1 MVKLIK
7 AKLLKSLTDGR
18 SFKRQGMAIIV
29 DKVQKKKDIA
39 FSCKDIFI
47 QNGINSVTISQIA
60 KVAGVGK
67 GTIYEYFNNKEEIVF
82 ELVNIL
88 MQEHSQKLHITLS
101 EQSSVKNMVKKFSEF
116 FYTDENS
123 ELRTIYKEFVSI
135 LLVNPNREMLDFRS
149 ECFNNY
155 YIWFEEIFKR
165 GVAEGELIPESIGL
179 TKGIFATAEGMFVSS
194 STTNAIDNLESDL
207 NHYIDNLFKLIE
219 VKS

>member
-1 MVKLIK
+1 
-7 AKLLKSLTDGR
+7 
-18 SFKRQGMAIIV
+18 MAIIV

-39 FSCKDIFI
+39 FSCKDLFV
-47 QNGINSVTISQIA
+47 QNGINSLTISQIA

-67 GTIYEYFNNKEEIVF
+67 GTIYEYFHNKEEIVF

-88 MQEHSQKLHITLS
+88 MKEHSQKLHTTLS
-101 EQSSVKNMVKKFSEF
+101 EQSSIKNMVKKFSEF

-123 ELRTIYKEFVSI
+123 ELRTIYREFVSI
-135 LLVNPNREMLDFRS
+135 ALMTPNKEMLAFQT

-165 GVAEGELIPESIGL
+165 GVQEGELVPQSLGL
-179 TKGIFATAEGMFVSS
+179 VRGIFVTAEGMFIVSTS
-194 STTNAIDNLESDL
+194 TNAIDDLEKDL
-207 NHYIDNLFKLIE
+207 NNYINNLFELIE

>member
-1 MVKLIK
+1 
-7 AKLLKSLTDGR
+7 
-18 SFKRQGMAIIV
+18 MAIIV

-39 FSCKDIFI
+39 FSCKDLFV
-47 QNGINSVTISQIA
+47 QNGINSLTISQIA

-67 GTIYEYFNNKEEIVF
+67 GTIYEYFHNKEEIVF

-88 MQEHSQKLHITLS
+88 MKEHSEKLHVSLS

-123 ELRTIYKEFVSI
+123 ELRTIYREFVSI
-135 LLVNPNREMLDFRS
+135 ALMTPNKEMLAFQT

-155 YIWFEEIFKR
+155 YTWFEEIFKR
-165 GVAEGELIPESIGL
+165 GVVDGELIPQAIGL
-179 TKGIFATAEGMFVSS
+179 VKGVFVTAEGMFIA
-194 STTNAIDNLESDL
+194 STSTNAIDDLEKDL
-207 NHYIDNLFKLIE
+207 NNYIDNLFELIE

>member
-1 MVKLIK
+1 
-7 AKLLKSLTDGR
+7 
-18 SFKRQGMAIIV
+18 MAIIV

-39 FSCKDIFI
+39 FSCKDLFV
-47 QNGINSVTISQIA
+47 QNGINSLTISQIA

-67 GTIYEYFNNKEEIVF
+67 GTIYEYFHNKEEIVF

-88 MQEHSQKLHITLS
+88 MKEHSQKLHTTLS
-101 EQSSVKNMVKKFSEF
+101 EQSSIKNMVKKFSEF

-123 ELRTIYKEFVSI
+123 ELRTIYREFVSI
-135 LLVNPNREMLDFRS
+135 ALMTPNKEMLAFQT

-165 GVAEGELIPESIGL
+165 GVQEGELVPQSLGL
-179 TKGIFATAEGMFVSS
+179 VRGIFVTAEGMFIVSTS
-194 STTNAIDNLESDL
+194 TNAIDDLEKDL
-207 NHYIDNLFKLIE
+207 NNYIDNLFELIE

>member
-1 MVKLIK
+1 
-7 AKLLKSLTDGR
+7 
-18 SFKRQGMAIIV
+18 MAIIV
-29 DKVQKKKDIA
+29 DKVQKRKDIA
-39 FSCKDIFI
+39 FSCKDLFV
-47 QNGINSVTISQIA
+47 QNGINSLTISQIA

-67 GTIYEYFNNKEEIVF
+67 GTIYEYFHNKEEIVF

-88 MQEHSQKLHITLS
+88 MKEHSEKLHVSSS

-123 ELRTIYKEFVSI
+123 ELRTIYKEFISI
-135 LLVNPNREMLDFRS
+135 SLVTPNKEMLAFQT

-165 GVAEGELIPESIGL
+165 GVQEGELISQALGL
-179 TKGIFATAEGMFVSS
+179 TRGIFVTAEGMFIA
-194 STTNAIDNLESDL
+194 STSTNAIDDLEKDL
-207 NHYIDNLFKLIE
+207 NNYIDNLFELIE

>member
-1 MVKLIK
+1 
-7 AKLLKSLTDGR
+7 
-18 SFKRQGMAIIV
+18 MAIIV

-39 FSCKDIFI
+39 FSCKDLFV
-47 QNGINSVTISQIA
+47 QNGINSLTISQIA

-88 MQEHSQKLHITLS
+88 MKEHSQKLHITLS

-123 ELRTIYKEFVSI
+123 ELRTIYREFVSI
-135 LLVNPNREMLDFRS
+135 ALMTPNKDMLAFQT

-155 YIWFEEIFKR
+155 YSWFEEIFKR
-165 GVAEGELIPESIGL
+165 GVQEGELVPQALGL
-179 TKGIFATAEGMFVSS
+179 TRGVFVTAEGMFIVSTS
-194 STTNAIDNLESDL
+194 TNAIDDLEKDL
-207 NHYIDNLFKLIE
+207 NNYIDNLFELIE